1 VPSWLKS
8 GTVLLTVAIA
18 MPVWATVV
26 IVGVL
31 RGQAPSTD
39 LMAIPIGLLAAAGV
53 TGGAGYLIDIRRK
66 KDDGGEPPDAPA

>member
-1 VPSWLKS
+1 VPPWLKS

-26 IVGVL
+26 IVGVIH
-31 RGQAPSTD
+31 GQPPSTD

-53 TGGAGYLIDIRRK
+53 SGGVGYVIDIRRK